1 VFRRRFLALLAMLS
15 AIPQAVDAMPHDAHP
30 AAAGLSSVLPA
41 PMGPEPISVD
51 AARIAKAQEWLER
64 IADGRIDRTQ
74 LDPQLSALL
83 TDNFLRGGT
92 DDVRAYGRP
101 GQLIPFDIR
110 TNAEG
115 VATFYRVRYPAATL
129 TWIFRTSS
137 GGKINGWSLRRSAHS
152 AIYRVAVRDTMGT
165 F

>member
-1 VFRRRFLALLAMLS
+1 MLAMLS
-15 AIPQAVDAMPHDAHP
+15 TVPQAVDAIPYDADP
-30 AAAGLSSVLPA
+30 TASSLSSVLPA
-41 PMGPEPISVD
+41 PMGSEPIPVD
-51 AARIAKAQEWLER
+51 AARIAKAQEWLQR
-64 IADGRIDRTQ
+64 IADGRIDRAQ

-83 TDNFLRGGT
+83 TDDFLRGGT

-115 VATFYRVRYPAATL
+115 AATFYRVQYPAATL

-137 GGKINGWSLRRSAHS
+137 VGKINGWSLRRNAHS
-152 AIYRVAVRDTMGT
+152 AIYRVGVRDTMGT

>member
-1 VFRRRFLALLAMLS
+1 VFRQRFLSVFALLS
-15 AIPQAVDAMPHDAHP
+15 AVPQAVDAMPRDAEP
-30 AAAGLSSVLPA
+30 AAASPSSVLPA
-41 PMGPEPISVD
+41 PMEPEPIPVD

-83 TDNFLRGGT
+83 TDDFVRGGT

-101 GQLIPFDIR
+101 AQLIPFDIR

-115 VATFYRVRYPAATL
+115 VATFYRVRYPAETL
-129 TWIFRTSS
+129 TWILRTSS
-137 GGKINGWSLRRSAHS
+137 GGQINGWSLRRSAQS